1 MWEVACDKQVIVYR
15 NLSDTAIKV
24 HIAVDDRCGGNARVT
39 VLDDRQNI
47 LRDTVLSPP
56 GGVVTYMVNPTQ
68 EIQVGCSGGTDPQ
81 GRCKVSVSF

>member
-1 MWEVACDKQVIVYR
+1 MWEVECDKQVIVYR
-15 NLSDTAIKV
+15 NLSDTAIRV
-24 HIAVDDRCGGNARVT
+24 HVGVDDHCGGNARVT
-39 VLDDRQNI
+39 VLDDRNDI

-68 EIQVGCSGGTDPQ
+68 QVQVGCFGGTHPQ